1 MEVETSEAERLCIS
15 SSLNKPQGVPEKGLI
30 ETDVYDT
37 RASQTQE
44 IIKHI
49 RLQSEERDMLRRDIA
64 LLRTNSFNQS
74 LRTASGSLQG
84 NDIILI
90 GQNSNDFNYVTR
102 HCSS

>member
-44 IIKHI
+44 IIKHN
-49 RLQSEERDMLRRDIA
+49 RSQSEERDM
-64 LLRTNSFNQS
+64 LRTNSFNQS

-90 GQNSNDFNYVTR
+90 GQNSNDFNCHSALFLLT
-102 HCSS
+102 